1 MQPYQLAIT
10 ALVSFLITVSMPLN
24 FESVAIL
31 SPSLTAVQTQAE
43 SRKAEAEQLF
53 QQGFEQYQQGQLET
67 AVEFWQQ
74 ALKIYQELQIR
85 EKEGA
90 VLGNL
95 GIAYKILGEYAVA
108 IDFHQQ
114 ALAIMQQ
121 IKDRQGEGQV
131 LGNLGNAYEAVGEY
145 EKAIASYQQS
155 FAIAQKLK
163 DLPGEAIALGNLGAI
178 YATLDDNDQAI
189 KYYEQS
195 LLIAQEIKNPE
206 IAGFLLNNLGTL
218 YYTQNNVSKALATYQ
233 QSLEFAQAV
242 GNQQLESEALI
253 NLGTA
258 SEDLGNHAQAIE
270 HYNEVLKIAQENGDR
285 RLEKSA
291 FNNLG
296 HALFNSGN
304 LVEAES
310 KLREAI
316 KILESLRPGL
326 NDTEKV
332 SIFDTQILSY
342 NLLQQILI
350 AQDKFE
356 AALEVSEQGRAR
368 AFVELLAKRL
378 SSEVAEQSRLNSDSP
393 SIAKIKQIAQE
404 HNATIVEYSLVPD
417 EDFKVQGKQRG
428 ETSEILIWVIQPTGK
443 IAFRRVGLQTM
454 RQQNETTLASLV
466 ASSRESMGVIGRGF
480 VNLVPKPEN
489 QQTEEVSLTESLQK
503 LHQLLI
509 EPITEFLPTDPNAR
523 AIFIPQESL
532 FLVPFPA
539 LQDAS
544 GKYLIEK
551 HTILTAPAIQV
562 LDLTYEQSQSVSELA
577 QDILVVGNPT
587 MPTFKNGDNLEQLPP
602 LPGSEQEALMIASIL
617 NTKALIGDQATK
629 VEVVQKLPK
638 ARLIHLATHGLLD
651 DIKNLGIPG
660 AIALAPSKND
670 DGFLTAGEILNLKIN
685 AELVVLSAC
694 DTGRGEITGDGV
706 IGLSRSL
713 IAAGTPSVIVSLW
726 TVPDQPTALL
736 MTEFYRYLQENS
748 DKAQALRSAMLAT
761 KKKYSLPYNW
771 AAFTLIGE
779 AE

>member
-31 SPSLTAVQTQAE
+31 SPSLTAVQTQAK

-67 AVEFWQQ
+67 AVESWQQ
-74 ALKIYQELQIR
+74 ALKIYQQLQIR

-114 ALAIMQQ
+114 ALAIMQE
-121 IKDRQGEGQV
+121 IKDHQGEGQV
-131 LGNLGNAYEAVGEY
+131 LGNLGNAYEALGEY
-145 EKAIASYQQS
+145 DKAIASYQES
-155 FAIAQKLK
+155 LTIAQKLN
-163 DLPGEAIALGNLGAI
+163 DYQGEAIILGNLGAI
-178 YATLDDNDQAI
+178 YATLGDNDQAI
-189 KYYEQS
+189 KHYQQS

-253 NLGTA
+253 NLGTV
-258 SEDLGNHAQAIE
+258 SEDLGNHDQAIE
-270 HYNEVLKIAQENGDR
+270 YYNEVLKIAQENGDR

-304 LVEAES
+304 FVEAEG
-310 KLREAI
+310 KLRGAI

-443 IAFRRVGLQTM
+443 VAFRSVGLQAM

-466 ASSRESMGVIGRGF
+466 VSSRESMGVIGRGF
-480 VNLVPKPEN
+480 VDLVPRPEN

-509 EPITEFLPTDPNAR
+509 EPIAEFLPTDPNAR
-523 AIFIPQESL
+523 VIFIPQESL
-532 FLVPFPA
+532 FLVPFLA

-562 LDLTYEQSQSVSELA
+562 LDLTYQQSQSVSDSA

-587 MPTFKNGDNLEQLPP
+587 MPTLKNGDNLEQLPP
-602 LPGSEQEALMIASIL
+602 LPGSEQEALIIASIL
-617 NTKALIGDQATK
+617 HTKALIGDQATK
-629 VEVVQKLPK
+629 VEVVRKLPK

-694 DTGRGEITGDGV
+694 DTGRGKITGDGV

-713 IAAGTPSVIVSLW
+713 IAAGTPSIIVSLW

-761 KKKYSLPYNW
+761 KNKYSSPYNW